1 MDINKLI
8 SSINENLPEF
18 MASYCIVNGA
28 IMNLE
33 EIQNM
38 GCREFGLR
46 AKERIKNAYSWQF
59 IGNEYKKVLQ

>member
-28 IMNLE
+28 IMNL
-33 EIQNM
+33 
-38 GCREFGLR
+38 GL
-46 AKERIKNAYSWQF
+46 
-59 IGNEYKKVLQ
+59 